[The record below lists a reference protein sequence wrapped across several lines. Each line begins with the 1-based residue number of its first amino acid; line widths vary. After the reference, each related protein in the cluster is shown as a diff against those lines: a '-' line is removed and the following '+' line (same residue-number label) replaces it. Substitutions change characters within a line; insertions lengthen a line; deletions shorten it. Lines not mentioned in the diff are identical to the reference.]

1 MRLPAARD
9 TWHATCRDRGVPRCR
24 IFYETQLGAET
35 AKPPWPNAAPCQIRK
50 ATPSRL
56 SRRTCRDP
64 NRCSE
69 SIVRTKKLRGPCA
82 ATAALRWS
90 RSPPTMASRIQPTQS
105 APSLGNELA
114 ARAATGAGDLM
125 RIALL
130 RPARDRDRGRFAT
143 ATAASCVTG
152 SRPVYAAYAACQR
165 LIERGQLGETRSCSA
180 ASSCS
185 SHFPTPLPPL
195 TVTNSSNCHSAS
207 PLRGFVRAA
216 ARHAH
221 QSRTYAIATRRRRS
235 PDQLE
240 PKGRLENRR
249 TINYS

>member
-9 TWHATCRDRGVPRCR
+9 AWHATRRDRGVPRCR
-24 IFYETQLGAET
+24 LFYETQLGAET

-56 SRRTCRDP
+56 SRRTCSGP
-64 NRCSE
+64 SRCSQ
-69 SIVRTKKLRGPCA
+69 SIVRTKKLRAPCA

-105 APSLGNELA
+105 LPSLGIGLA
-114 ARAATGAGDLM
+114 LATRAATGAGDLM

-165 LIERGQLGETRSCSA
+165 LIERGQLGEARSCA
-180 ASSCS
+180 AARSCS
-185 SHFPTPLPPL
+185 SHFPKQLPPL
-195 TVTNSSNCHSAS
+195 TVTNSSNCHSES
-207 PLRGFVRAA
+207 PLSGFVRAA

-221 QSRTYAIATRRRRS
+221 QSRTNAIATRRRRS

-249 TINYS
+249 TIN